1 MYIVGVWYGHWDWEL
16 ARGASKTSSD
26 SGVLVTPL
34 RTAGSGDLP
43 TATSPSNYPK
53 DKTCE
58 RKRCMEELEPAKKI
72 KRQLATFDICKR
84 SWATRMEEMTQL
96 QRQLRNLRKRAVEET
111 QSDTERKELRTKV
124 EGYLR
129 RAETLKELIKAKEE
143 PSEKVHCIQIRA
155 GDRGYG
161 YETLFRDCLDDNVE
175 WVELDDPYIRARHQ
189 VRNFVQFC
197 ELMVKR
203 CKRLRQITL
212 TTELIAHL
220 QGEMFSNGWIVKIGR
235 GLDYFQRPAGQSVIG
250 CYDYDLRPCHE
261 TTVEKYHKL
270 NMTAKTHT

>member
-1 MYIVGVWYGHWDWEL
+1 
-16 ARGASKTSSD
+16 
-26 SGVLVTPL
+26 
-34 RTAGSGDLP
+34 
-43 TATSPSNYPK
+43 
-53 DKTCE
+53 
-58 RKRCMEELEPAKKI
+58 
-72 KRQLATFDICKR
+72 
-84 SWATRMEEMTQL
+84 MTQQAAKDL
-96 QRQLRNLRKRAVEET
+96 LKRAVELDSAQRYSEARICYEEGIHNLLRCMKET

-212 TTELIAHL
+212 TTGTDSSPAGGDTQASSLRELELSLKEYGVQLVTVYSDTLHDREIR
-220 QGEMFSNGWIVKIGR
+220 FSNGWIVKIGR